1 MTMTTGSEVAL
12 SGQVL
17 LIDRDGSSARVIGA
31 SLRESML
38 VTPEVTVVEAGR
50 AAAELLRQARFWRQA
65 SKTR

>member
-38 VTPEVTVVEAGR
+38 V
-50 AAAELLRQARFWRQA
+50 
-65 SKTR
+65 